1 MAAAIVAHQNKRRLE
16 RLKNNKEN
24 FWAHEYE
31 DTVELMKKYTEGQ
44 GDDVQHL
51 THEQLEGCLRDVNR
65 EVLLGMEEVYK
76 QHPKVAQMMGLKK
89 LPPLPSGVRSS
100 ITGAMLPRLRGM
112 HSEPSADEIA
122 YVLRHIDNGGD
133 FEKVEVDEVNKALTL
148 WNEYLWEL
156 PKLEMRLQ
164 QYGLTPSD
172 EAADA
177 ALKAL
182 GGAAK
187 ELDRPLLTKEQL
199 KVFMQSYLIK
209 GDAPVTDD
217 SVEKLLKAFN
227 KPNPDTDMSRADL
240 HFFGEFWR
248 DTLAKR
254 REKKLQK
261 SSSCVVL

>member
-1 MAAAIVAHQNKRRLE
+1 MAAAVVHKHSERKRE

-44 GDDVQHL
+44 GDDVKHL
-51 THEQLEGCLRDVNR
+51 THEQLEGCLRDVNT
-65 EVLLGMEEVYK
+65 EVLLGMAEVCVSN
-76 QHPKVAQMMGLKK
+76 PKVAQMMGLKS
-89 LPPLPSGVRSS
+89 LPPLPGQKSTV
-100 ITGAMLPRLRGM
+100 PRLRGM
-112 HSEPSADEIA
+112 HSEPSPDEIA

-156 PKLEMRLQ
+156 PKLELTLQ
-164 QYGLTPSD
+164 RVGLTPSD
-172 EAADA
+172 EDA
-177 ALKAL
+177 AAQKAP
-182 GGAAK
+182 
-187 ELDRPLLTKEQL
+187 ESDERPLINKDGC
-199 KVFMQSYLIK
+199 KVFMESFLIK
-209 GDAPVTDD
+209 GDAPVTSD

-254 REKKLQK
+254 RNKKSMSK